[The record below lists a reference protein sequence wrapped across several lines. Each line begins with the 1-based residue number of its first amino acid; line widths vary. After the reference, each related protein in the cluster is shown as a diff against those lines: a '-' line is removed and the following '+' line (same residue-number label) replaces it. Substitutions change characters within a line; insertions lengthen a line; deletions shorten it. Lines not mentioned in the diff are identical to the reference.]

1 MIHKRGTYGL
11 LILVAVLAVGIIAG
25 CSAKGASAVP
35 KDAVAVVNG
44 VGISKQKFDDA
55 VTRSEQSYAQ
65 QNQKL
70 NPAELNQLKTGVL
83 DNLVSQELLFQESK
97 KQKIVVTT
105 AQVDERFASLQKQF
119 PSPKDFDQALK
130 TTGMTPDSLRREL
143 QRQIAIQDLIQNQV
157 VKNVT
162 VTEAEEKDFYDKNP
176 KDFVVPERVHARHIL
191 IKVTSD
197 MTAAQKAEAKK
208 KAEDILAQLRAGAD
222 FATLAKKYSE
232 DSSAASGGDLGT
244 FARGQMVKPFEDAA
258 FTLGVNQISNVV
270 ETQFGYHIIQV
281 LQKFPPTTAS
291 FDTVKAQI
299 NQFLLQQKQSTAVQA
314 YIDGLK
320 KNATI
325 KELIKIG

>member
-11 LILVAVLAVGIIAG
+11 LILVAVLAAGIFAG
-25 CSAKGASAVP
+25 CSTKGAAVP

-70 NPAELNQLKTGVL
+70 SAVELNQLKSGVL
-83 DNLVSQELLFQESK
+83 ENLVSQELLFQESK

-119 PSPKDFDQALK
+119 PSQKDFDQALK

-143 QRQIAIQDLIQNQV
+143 QRSIAIQDLIQNQV

-208 KAEDILAQLRAGAD
+208 KAEDILAQLRGGAD
-222 FATLAKKYSE
+222 FAALAKKYSE

-258 FTLGVNQISNVV
+258 FNLGVNQISNVI

-281 LQKFPPTTAS
+281 LQKFPATTAS
-291 FDTVKAQI
+291 FDTVKTQI
-299 NQFLLQQKQSTAVQA
+299 NQFLLQQKQNSAVQA

-320 KNATI
+320 KSATI